1 MLINSDKRK
10 IKLKKQHNKPPIEMT
25 KILGLYAFLF

>member
-1 MLINSDKRK
+1 MLINSDKNKRK

-25 KILGLYAFLF
+25 KILGQYAF